1 MSITNDRDNHHG
13 EAESSTEKLPP
24 EVREALDTIIN
35 YNLGLNLAIH
45 ALTTQVTN
53 QLGTHS
59 LDVTVVYAIGPFSRR
74 LRELLETMAQEHDN
88 LGAELRQELENLQEL
103 ENQAV
108 PT

>member
-1 MSITNDRDNHHG
+1 MSITNDRNSHDG

-24 EVREALDTIIN
+24 EVREALDTLIN
-35 YNLGLNLAIH
+35 YNLGLSLAIH

-74 LRELLETMAQEHDN
+74 LRELLETMAPENDN
-88 LGAELRQELENLQEL
+88 LGAELRQELED
-103 ENQAV
+103 QAV
-108 PT
+108 PA